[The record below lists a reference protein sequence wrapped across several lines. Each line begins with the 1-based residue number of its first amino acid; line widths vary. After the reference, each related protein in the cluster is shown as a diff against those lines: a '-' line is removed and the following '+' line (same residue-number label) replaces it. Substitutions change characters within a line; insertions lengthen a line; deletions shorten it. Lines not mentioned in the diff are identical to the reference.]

1 MTERVRPAESE
12 RTLGDEA
19 NWRPEYIQRQKERLK
34 VFFLTRSCR
43 DGTSKESNLC
53 SENKTSLVSSGKGG
67 ETPMKPK
74 RRYYSLIDKVYQMN
88 NLHEA
93 WLSVKKNQGS
103 GGVDGVSIQ
112 MYEKNVSINLR
123 ELQRLLQ
130 QGRYVPDPVRRR
142 YIEKDNGKLR
152 PLGIPTVR
160 DRICQQ
166 AVRQIIEPIFE
177 EDFYYYSFGFRAG
190 YSAHQAIRTI
200 RRAKRN
206 GYEHVVDL
214 DIVSFFDEIPH
225 EGLMEKVRER
235 ITDGKVLTLIRGWL
249 TAGIMEDDQFHE
261 TKIGSPQGGVIS
273 PLLANIYLNTFDW
286 GMKEQ
291 GFAVVRYA
299 DDAVI
304 LCKSKEKATEAYQ
317 AAKKMLEENLQ
328 LQMHPEKTKVVD
340 FDEGFRFLGFDFKKE
355 YVTLPDAKVK
365 KYKDKIRNATRRQ
378 QGNNLKEMLGKL
390 NEIIRG
396 FGNYFG
402 IGNVKKKFE
411 RLDQWMRMRVR
422 AFIRHKKSTVSNR
435 LIPNKVLES
444 AGMVFLTSLLTT
456 RS

>member
-1 MTERVRPAESE
+1 
-12 RTLGDEA
+12 
-19 NWRPEYIQRQKERLK
+19 
-34 VFFLTRSCR
+34 
-43 DGTSKESNLC
+43 
-53 SENKTSLVSSGKGG
+53 
-67 ETPMKPK
+67 MKPK

-103 GGVDGVSIQ
+103 GGVDGISIG
-112 MYEKNVSINLR
+112 MYEKNVSMNLR

-130 QGRYVPDPVRRR
+130 QDRYVPDPVRRH
-142 YIEKDNGKLR
+142 YIEKENGKLR
-152 PLGIPTVR
+152 PLGIPTIR

-225 EGLMEKVRER
+225 EGLMEKVQER

-261 TKIGSPQGGVIS
+261 TEIGSPQGGVIS
-273 PLLANIYLNTFDW
+273 PLLANIYLNTLDW
-286 GMKEQ
+286 EMKEQ

-304 LCKSKEKATEAYQ
+304 LCKTKEQAKEAYL
-317 AAKKMLEENLQ
+317 AAKKILEEDLR
-328 LQMHPEKTKVVD
+328 LRMHPEKTKVVD
-340 FDEGFRFLGFDFKKE
+340 FDEGFRFLGFDFRRK

-378 QGNNLKEMLGKL
+378 QGNNLNEMLKKL
-390 NEIIRG
+390 NEITRG

-402 IGNVKKKFE
+402 IGNVKTKFE
-411 RLDQWMRMRVR
+411 RLDQWTRMRVR
-422 AFIRHKKSTVSNR
+422 AFMRQKKSTVSNR
-435 LIPNKVLES
+435 LIPNKVLEA
-444 AGMVFLTSLLTT
+444 AGMVFLTSLLST

>member
-1 MTERVRPAESE
+1 
-12 RTLGDEA
+12 
-19 NWRPEYIQRQKERLK
+19 
-34 VFFLTRSCR
+34 
-43 DGTSKESNLC
+43 
-53 SENKTSLVSSGKGG
+53 
-67 ETPMKPK
+67 MKSK
-74 RRYYSLIDKVYQMN
+74 RRQYYSLIDKMYEMK

-103 GGVDGVSIQ
+103 GGIDGVSIG
-112 MYEKNVSINLR
+112 MYEKNVSTNLR

-142 YIEKDNGKLR
+142 YMEKEDGKLR
-152 PLGIPTVR
+152 PLGIPTIR
-160 DRICQQ
+160 DRVCQQ

-177 EDFYYYSFGFRAG
+177 QDFYYYSFGFRAG

-200 RRAKRN
+200 RRAKRS

-249 TAGIMEDDQFHE
+249 TAGVMEDDQFHE
-261 TKIGSPQGGVIS
+261 SEIGSPQGGVIS
-273 PLLANIYLNTFDW
+273 PLLANIYLNSFDW
-286 GMKEQ
+286 GMKEK

-304 LCKSKEKATEAYQ
+304 LCKTKEEAE
-317 AAKKMLEENLQ
+317 AAYREAKRILEEELY
-328 LQMHPEKTKVVD
+328 LRMHPEKTKVVH
-340 FDEGFRFLGFDFKKE
+340 FDEGFRFLGFDHWKDYIIVAE
-355 YVTLPDAKVK
+355 AKVK
-365 KYKDKIRNATRRQ
+365 KFKDKIRKVTRRQ
-378 QGNNLKEMLGKL
+378 QGKNLGEMLKRL
-390 NEIIRG
+390 NEVVRG

-402 IGNVKKKFE
+402 IGNVKKKFV
-411 RLDQWMRMRVR
+411 RLDKWMRMRVR
-422 AFIRHKKSTVSNR
+422 AFMRGKKSTVSNR

-444 AGMVFLTSLLTT
+444 AGMVFLTSVLTT
-456 RS
+456 CS

>member
-1 MTERVRPAESE
+1 
-12 RTLGDEA
+12 
-19 NWRPEYIQRQKERLK
+19 
-34 VFFLTRSCR
+34 
-43 DGTSKESNLC
+43 
-53 SENKTSLVSSGKGG
+53 
-67 ETPMKPK
+67 MKPK

-103 GGVDGVSIQ
+103 GGVDGVSTL
-112 MYEKNVSINLR
+112 MYEKNVSMNLR

-130 QGRYVPDPVRRR
+130 QGRYVPDPVRRH
-142 YIEKDNGKLR
+142 YIEKENGKLR
-152 PLGIPTVR
+152 PLGIPTIR
-160 DRICQQ
+160 DRVCQQ

-190 YSAHQAIRTI
+190 YSAHQAIHTI

-206 GYEHVVDL
+206 GYEYVVDL

-225 EGLMEKVRER
+225 EGLMEKVGER

-261 TKIGSPQGGVIS
+261 TEIGSPQGGVIS

-304 LCKSKEKATEAYQ
+304 LCKSKEKAKEAYL
-317 AAKKMLEENLQ
+317 AAKKILEEDLG
-328 LQMHPEKTKVVD
+328 LRMHPEKTKVVD
-340 FDEGFRFLGFDFKKE
+340 FKEGFRFLGFDFRRN
-355 YVTLPDAKVK
+355 YVSLPEAKMK
-365 KYKDKIRNATRRQ
+365 KYKEQIRNATRRQ
-378 QGNNLKEMLGKL
+378 QGTNLEGMLKKL

-402 IGNVKKKFE
+402 IGDVKKKFE
-411 RLDQWMRMRVR
+411 RLDKWTRMRVR
-422 AFIRHKKSTVSNR
+422 AFRRKKKSTESNR
-435 LIPNKVLES
+435 LIPNKELEA

>member
-1 MTERVRPAESE
+1 
-12 RTLGDEA
+12 
-19 NWRPEYIQRQKERLK
+19 
-34 VFFLTRSCR
+34 
-43 DGTSKESNLC
+43 
-53 SENKTSLVSSGKGG
+53 
-67 ETPMKPK
+67 MKPK

-103 GGVDGVSIQ
+103 GGVDGVSIE
-112 MYEKNVSINLR
+112 MYEKNLHINLR

-130 QGRYVPDPVRRR
+130 QGRYVPNPVRRR
-142 YIEKDNGKLR
+142 YIEKENGKLR

-190 YSAHQAIRTI
+190 YSAHQAIRAI

-225 EGLMEKVRER
+225 EGLMEKVRGR

-261 TKIGSPQGGVIS
+261 TEIGSPQGGVIS

-286 GMKEQ
+286 EMKEQ

-304 LCKSKEKATEAYQ
+304 LCKSKEQAKEAYLT
-317 AAKKMLEENLQ
+317 AKKILEEDLG
-328 LQMHPEKTKVVD
+328 LRMHPEKTKVVD
-340 FDEGFRFLGFDFKKE
+340 FEEGFRFLGFDYRKE

-378 QGNNLKEMLGKL
+378 QGNNLNEMLKTL

-402 IGNVKKKFE
+402 IGNVKKKFQ
-411 RLDQWMRMRVR
+411 RLDEWTRMRVR
-422 AFIRHKKSTVSNR
+422 AFMRQKKSTVSNR

>member
-1 MTERVRPAESE
+1 
-12 RTLGDEA
+12 
-19 NWRPEYIQRQKERLK
+19 
-34 VFFLTRSCR
+34 
-43 DGTSKESNLC
+43 
-53 SENKTSLVSSGKGG
+53 
-67 ETPMKPK
+67 MKPK

-103 GGVDGVSIQ
+103 GGVDGVSIE
-112 MYEKNVSINLR
+112 MYEKNLHINLR

-130 QGRYVPDPVRRR
+130 QGRYVPNPVRRR
-142 YIEKDNGKLR
+142 YIEKENGKLR

-190 YSAHQAIRTI
+190 YSAHQAIRAI

-225 EGLMEKVRER
+225 EGLMEKVRGR

-261 TKIGSPQGGVIS
+261 TEIGSPQGGVIS

-286 GMKEQ
+286 EMKEQ

-304 LCKSKEKATEAYQ
+304 LCKSKEQAKEAYLT
-317 AAKKMLEENLQ
+317 AKKILEEDLG
-328 LQMHPEKTKVVD
+328 LRMHPEKTKVVD
-340 FDEGFRFLGFDFKKE
+340 FEEGFRFLGFDYRKE

-378 QGNNLKEMLGKL
+378 QGNNLNEMLKTL

-402 IGNVKKKFE
+402 IGNVKKKFQ
-411 RLDQWMRMRVR
+411 RLDEWTRMRVR
-422 AFIRHKKSTVSNR
+422 AFMRQKKSTVSNR
-435 LIPNKVLES
+435 LIPNKVLDS